1 MILRPPPGHDTDA
14 QLLMLL
20 LRPSIFW
27 SSAEIYFWSRFQV
40 LILTMILPRS
50 LAAISPSRHGGLILT
65 MMVPRSAMILLR
77 PLQKTPSADL
87 MLLIDFGRSSLNVE
101 KNSCTKA
108 VSWCDVNVADF
119 GRVSMLNKIAAL
131 KPSADLPLLW
141 QTSDISSSRHG
152 GLILT
157 MMVPRPSMMLLSQL
171 HETPSADLTL
181 LWQTSDDRVSK
192 LKKTATSA
200 SWHWRC

>member
-1 MILRPPPGHDTDA
+1 MP
-14 QLLMLL
+14 L
-20 LRPSIFW
+20 LRPSISW
-27 SSAEIYFWSRFQV
+27 SSAEIYFWSRRQV
-40 LILTMILPRS
+40 LLLTMILPRC

-65 MMVPRSAMILLR
+65 MMIVTVNIRPAVSITSWQASVP
-77 PLQKTPSADL
+77 
-87 MLLIDFGRSSLNVE
+87 DFGRSSLNVE
-101 KNSCTKA
+101 ENSCTKA
-108 VSWCDVNVADF
+108 VNWRDVDVTHF

-157 MMVPRPSMMLLSQL
+157 MMVPRPSMMLLSQRL
-171 HETPSADLTL
+171 HKTPSADLML
-181 LWQTSDDRVSK
+181 LWQTSDDRVSE
-192 LKKTATSA
+192 LKKTATFA